1 MTYEPPK
8 GIMFAEAA
16 KRAIEESICYDEIVY
31 MTFNE
36 IEVKVF
42 PESCLNDI
50 CEKYYLQSEIRRLKL
65 GHKD

>member
-16 KRAIEESICYDEIVY
+16 KLAIEEAINYDEVVHLI
-31 MTFNE
+31 FNK
-36 IEVKVF
+36 IDTTVF

-50 CEKYYLQSEIRRLKL
+50 CEKYYLQNEIRRLKL
-65 GHKD
+65 GH